1 MQRESPLPGSG
12 RTIDQVDQVRYRT
25 SGKSQSGREFT
36 RRCDASVI
44 PRGVEG
50 SRSEAG
56 GSWPPAAK
64 TKGEI
69 MPRVTIEALLSSGAH
84 FGHLTRRWDPK
95 MKPYIFMERNGI
107 HIIDLR
113 QTQQLIEE
121 SCDAMANLAADGKK
135 VLFVGTKKQA
145 RDIIRQQA
153 ERAGV
158 HYVTER
164 WLGGMLTNFTTIRK
178 SVRRLQHIEKME
190 SDNTIESLTKKE
202 GLRLKRE
209 KEKLEKILS
218 GVRDMNKLPGAVFVV
233 DIKKEHIAIKEA
245 ERLGIPIFAMVDTN
259 CDPDPINYV
268 IPSNDDAAKA
278 IEVVVTA
285 LTDAYVEGG
294 QRSKELKVEAMMEHS
309 ADASAKEGTG
319 K

>member
-1 MQRESPLPGSG
+1 
-12 RTIDQVDQVRYRT
+12 
-25 SGKSQSGREFT
+25 
-36 RRCDASVI
+36 
-44 PRGVEG
+44 
-50 SRSEAG
+50 
-56 GSWPPAAK
+56 
-64 TKGEI
+64 

-202 GLRLKRE
+202 GLRLKR
-209 KEKLEKILS
+209 
-218 GVRDMNKLPGAVFVV
+218 
-233 DIKKEHIAIKEA
+233 
-245 ERLGIPIFAMVDTN
+245 
-259 CDPDPINYV
+259 
-268 IPSNDDAAKA
+268 
-278 IEVVVTA
+278 
-285 LTDAYVEGG
+285 
-294 QRSKELKVEAMMEHS
+294 
-309 ADASAKEGTG
+309 
-319 K
+319 

>member
-1 MQRESPLPGSG
+1 
-12 RTIDQVDQVRYRT
+12 
-25 SGKSQSGREFT
+25 
-36 RRCDASVI
+36 
-44 PRGVEG
+44 
-50 SRSEAG
+50 
-56 GSWPPAAK
+56 
-64 TKGEI
+64 
-69 MPRVTIEALLSSGAH
+69 MPRVTLEALLSSGAH

-113 QTQQLIEE
+113 QTQQLLEE
-121 SCDAMANLAADGKK
+121 SCDAMAKLAADGKRI
-135 VLFVGTKKQA
+135 LFVGTKKQA
-145 RDIIRQQA
+145 RDVIRQQA

-158 HYVTER
+158 YYVTER

-209 KEKLEKILS
+209 RDKLEKILS

-245 ERLGIPIFAMVDTN
+245 ERLGIPIIAMVDTN
-259 CDPDPINYV
+259 CDPDPIDYV

-278 IEVVVTA
+278 IEVIIKA
-285 LTDAYVEGG
+285 LTDAYVEGS
-294 QRSKELKVEAMMEHS
+294 QRAKELKVEAMMEQS
-309 ADASAKEGTG
+309 AETADASAKERSE

>member
-1 MQRESPLPGSG
+1 
-12 RTIDQVDQVRYRT
+12 
-25 SGKSQSGREFT
+25 
-36 RRCDASVI
+36 
-44 PRGVEG
+44 
-50 SRSEAG
+50 
-56 GSWPPAAK
+56 
-64 TKGEI
+64 
-69 MPRVTIEALLSSGAH
+69 
-84 FGHLTRRWDPK
+84 

-113 QTQQLIEE
+113 QTQRLLDDA
-121 SCDAMANLAADGKK
+121 CDAISNIAAEGRR
-135 VLFVGTKKQA
+135 VLYVGTKKQA

-190 SDNTIESLTKKE
+190 ADNTVESMTKKE

-209 KEKLEKILS
+209 REKLEKTLS

-233 DIKKEHIAIKEA
+233 DIKKEHIAIQEA

-259 CDPDPINYV
+259 CDPDPINYI
-268 IPSNDDAAKA
+268 IPSNDDAVKA
-278 IEVVVTA
+278 IEVITTAVTN
-285 LTDAYVEGG
+285 AYVEGT
-294 QRSKELKVEAMMEHS
+294 QRQKELKVEAMMEQS
-309 ADASAKEGTG
+309 ATPAQAAAKEESG

>member
-1 MQRESPLPGSG
+1 
-12 RTIDQVDQVRYRT
+12 
-25 SGKSQSGREFT
+25 
-36 RRCDASVI
+36 
-44 PRGVEG
+44 
-50 SRSEAG
+50 
-56 GSWPPAAK
+56 
-64 TKGEI
+64 
-69 MPRVTIEALLSSGAH
+69 MPRVTVEALLSSGAH

-113 QTQQLIEE
+113 QTQQLLEE
-121 SCDAMANLAADGKK
+121 SCDVMANLAAEGRK
-135 VLFVGTKKQA
+135 VLYVGTKKQA

-209 KEKLEKILS
+209 KEKLDKILS

-259 CDPDPINYV
+259 CDPDPIDYV

-285 LTDAYVEGG
+285 LTDAYVEGS
-294 QRSKELKVEAMMEHS
+294 QRAKELKVEAMMEHS
-309 ADASAKEGTG
+309 AGSADASTKEGTG

>member
-1 MQRESPLPGSG
+1 
-12 RTIDQVDQVRYRT
+12 
-25 SGKSQSGREFT
+25 
-36 RRCDASVI
+36 
-44 PRGVEG
+44 
-50 SRSEAG
+50 
-56 GSWPPAAK
+56 
-64 TKGEI
+64 
-69 MPRVTIEALLSSGAH
+69 MPRVTVEALLSSGAH

-113 QTQQLIEE
+113 QTQQLLDEA
-121 SCDAMANLAADGKK
+121 CDAIANLAAEGKK
-135 VLFVGTKKQA
+135 ILFVGTKKQA

-164 WLGGMLTNFTTIRK
+164 WLGGMLTNFSTIRK

-190 SDNTIESLTKKE
+190 TDNTVESMTKKE
-202 GLRLKRE
+202 GLQLKRE
-209 KEKLEKILS
+209 KDKLEKILS

-245 ERLGIPIFAMVDTN
+245 ERLGVPIFAMVDTN

-268 IPSNDDAAKA
+268 IPSNDDAVKA
-278 IEVVVTA
+278 IEVIVTA
-285 LTDAYVEGG
+285 VTDAYIEGS
-294 QRSKELKVEAMMEHS
+294 QRAKELKVEAMMEQS
-309 ADASAKEGTG
+309 AAKADSKVKEESGR
-319 K
+319 

>member
-1 MQRESPLPGSG
+1 M
-12 RTIDQVDQVRYRT
+12 
-25 SGKSQSGREFT
+25 
-36 RRCDASVI
+36 A
-44 PRGVEG
+44 
-50 SRSEAG
+50 
-56 GSWPPAAK
+56 
-64 TKGEI
+64 
-69 MPRVTIEALLSSGAH
+69 RVTVEDLLASGAH

-113 QTQQLIEE
+113 QTQRLLDDA
-121 SCDAMANLAADGKK
+121 CDAISNIAAEGRR
-135 VLFVGTKKQA
+135 VLYVGTKKQA

-190 SDNTIESLTKKE
+190 ADNTVESMTKKE

-209 KEKLEKILS
+209 REKLEKTLS

-233 DIKKEHIAIKEA
+233 DIKKEHIAIQEA

-259 CDPDPINYV
+259 CDPDPINYI
-268 IPSNDDAAKA
+268 IPSNDDAVKA
-278 IEVVVTA
+278 IEVITTAVTN
-285 LTDAYVEGG
+285 AYVEGT
-294 QRSKELKVEAMMEHS
+294 QRQKELKVEAMMEQS
-309 ADASAKEGTG
+309 ATPAQAAAKEESG

>member
-1 MQRESPLPGSG
+1 
-12 RTIDQVDQVRYRT
+12 
-25 SGKSQSGREFT
+25 
-36 RRCDASVI
+36 
-44 PRGVEG
+44 
-50 SRSEAG
+50 
-56 GSWPPAAK
+56 
-64 TKGEI
+64 
-69 MPRVTIEALLSSGAH
+69 MPRVTVEALLSSGAH

-113 QTQQLIEE
+113 QTQQLLDEA
-121 SCDAMANLAADGKK
+121 CDAIANLAAEGKK
-135 VLFVGTKKQA
+135 ILFVGTKKQA

-164 WLGGMLTNFTTIRK
+164 WLGGMLTNFSTIRK

-190 SDNTIESLTKKE
+190 IDNTVESMTKKE
-202 GLRLKRE
+202 GLQLKRE
-209 KEKLEKILS
+209 KDKLEKILS

-245 ERLGIPIFAMVDTN
+245 ERLGVPIFAMVDTN

-268 IPSNDDAAKA
+268 IPSNDDAVKA
-278 IEVVVTA
+278 IEVIVTA
-285 LTDAYVEGG
+285 VTDAYIEGS
-294 QRSKELKVEAMMEHS
+294 QRAKELKVEAMMEQS
-309 ADASAKEGTG
+309 AAKADSKVKEESGR
-319 K
+319 

>member
-1 MQRESPLPGSG
+1 M
-12 RTIDQVDQVRYRT
+12 T
-25 SGKSQSGREFT
+25 
-36 RRCDASVI
+36 
-44 PRGVEG
+44 VED
-50 SRSEAG
+50 
-56 GSWPPAAK
+56 
-64 TKGEI
+64 
-69 MPRVTIEALLSSGAH
+69 LLASGAH

-113 QTQQLIEE
+113 QTQRLLDDA
-121 SCDAMANLAADGKK
+121 CDAISNIAAEGRR
-135 VLFVGTKKQA
+135 VLYVGTKKQA

-190 SDNTIESLTKKE
+190 ADNTVESMTKKE

-209 KEKLEKILS
+209 REKLEKTLS

-233 DIKKEHIAIKEA
+233 DIKKEHIAIQEA

-259 CDPDPINYV
+259 CDPDPINYI
-268 IPSNDDAAKA
+268 IPSNDDAVKA
-278 IEVVVTA
+278 IEVITTAVTN
-285 LTDAYVEGG
+285 AYVEGT
-294 QRSKELKVEAMMEHS
+294 QRQKELKVEAMMEQS
-309 ADASAKEGTG
+309 ATPAQAAAKEESG

>member
-1 MQRESPLPGSG
+1 
-12 RTIDQVDQVRYRT
+12 
-25 SGKSQSGREFT
+25 
-36 RRCDASVI
+36 
-44 PRGVEG
+44 
-50 SRSEAG
+50 
-56 GSWPPAAK
+56 
-64 TKGEI
+64 

-113 QTQQLIEE
+113 QTQQLLDEACGAI
-121 SCDAMANLAADGKK
+121 SNLAAEGKK
-135 VLFVGTKKQA
+135 ILYVGTKKQA

-164 WLGGMLTNFTTIRK
+164 WLGGMLTNFSTIRK

-190 SDNTIESLTKKE
+190 TDNTIESMTKKE

-245 ERLGIPIFAMVDTN
+245 ERLGVPIFAMVDTN

-268 IPSNDDAAKA
+268 IPSNDDAVKA
-278 IEVVVTA
+278 IEVILTA
-285 LTDAYVEGG
+285 LTDAYVEGS
-294 QRSKELKVEAMMEHS
+294 QRAKELKVEAMMEQS
-309 ADASAKEGTG
+309 AQKVDSSVKEGSER
-319 K
+319 